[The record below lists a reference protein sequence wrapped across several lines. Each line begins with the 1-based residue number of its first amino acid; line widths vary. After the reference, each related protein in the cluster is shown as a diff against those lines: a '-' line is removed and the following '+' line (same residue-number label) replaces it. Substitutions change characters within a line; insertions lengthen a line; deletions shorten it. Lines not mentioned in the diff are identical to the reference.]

1 MKRTVFFLFLGVI
14 ALSLSAGD
22 KTRIFVTDTESW
34 EISGGFGAGANG
46 GGGGASGG
54 ARPQRVEVIKTFSK
68 KCPEVTVTINREKAD
83 YIVLLDHEGGKSI
96 LSKDNKVAVFNP
108 DGDLIHS
115 ASTRSLGNAV
125 KGACKMIRQ
134 DLSEAAQELAA
145 D

>member
-1 MKRTVFFLFLGVI
+1 MKRITFLLFVVVV
-14 ALSLSAGD
+14 ALSLSADD
-22 KTRIFVTDTESW
+22 KTRVFVTDTESW

-68 KCPEVTVTINREKAD
+68 KCPEVTITINREKAD
-83 YIVLLDHEGGKSI
+83 YIVVLDHEGGKGLI
-96 LSKDNKVAVFNP
+96 RKDHKVAVFNP